1 MSQPIRLFLAIVVLW
16 CSAVVAPQSLAA
28 PVTESERIPVDLR
41 RATLVVRDI
50 DKSLPLYRD
59 ALGMKVIYDQVIGG
73 VTRLVLLRANDD
85 FVGVLGLMQ
94 RLNTTDTV
102 PPPEYRKARAGEFIL
117 VFNVQD
123 LDVRWET
130 IRNTPHVVV
139 AESPRRIDYPGAGG
153 SIIPV
158 TFSAVWDADG
168 NFIEMNRLLGT
179 PAGVNR

>member
-1 MSQPIRLFLAIVVLW
+1 MTHSIRVFLSGVILL
-16 CSAVVAPQSLAA
+16 CSVVVAPTSLAA
-28 PVTESERIPVDLR
+28 PVAETERIPVDLR

-94 RLNTTDTV
+94 RLNTTDAV
-102 PPPEYRKARAGEFIL
+102 PSPEYRKARAGELIL
-117 VFNVQD
+117 VFNVKD
-123 LDVRWET
+123 LDVRWEK
-130 IRNTPHVVV
+130 IRSAPHVVV

-153 SIIPV
+153 SVIPV
-158 TFSAVWDADG
+158 TLSAVWAADG
-168 NFIEMNRLLGT
+168 NFIEMNRLMGA